1 MIRNIIFDFGGVIY
15 DIDHKLSKLAFEN
28 LGIKDFD
35 ELYGHQIQTEI
46 FEKIE
51 TGQIDDREFLTYL
64 KKFLPKDVSIKDIE
78 NAWCA
83 LLLGF
88 NTKKI
93 ELLISL
99 KKNYKLYLLSNSNVI
114 HYRRFILELNEFIDF
129 RSLFDGVYF
138 SHEQGLRKPDKD
150 FYQLLLEQNNLS
162 PQESLFIDDL
172 DKNIEAA
179 EKLGIQTYYL
189 NNESIL
195 DLFENAI
202 WTGN

>member
-129 RSLFDGVYF
+129 RGLFDGVYF

-162 PQESLFIDDL
+162 PHESLFIDDL
-172 DKNIEAA
+172 DKNVEAA

-195 DLFENAI
+195 DLFENSI

>member
-162 PQESLFIDDL
+162 PHESLFIDDL
-172 DKNIEAA
+172 DKNVEAA

>member
-179 EKLGIQTYYL
+179 EKLGIQTFYL